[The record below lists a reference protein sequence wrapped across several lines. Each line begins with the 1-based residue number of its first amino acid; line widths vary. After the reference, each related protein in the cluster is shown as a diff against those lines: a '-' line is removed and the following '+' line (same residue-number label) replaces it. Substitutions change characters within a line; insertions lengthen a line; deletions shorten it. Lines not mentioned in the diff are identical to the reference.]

1 MWLWAL
7 LGGCLLIL
15 KFKVMDYYQSCQFH
29 EKPRCGISCLHRE
42 YRSRGD
48 FSYYT
53 NIDRDTCRQAH
64 THTHTRTHTPSGL
77 LESVQHDLQNTTCA
91 TILFLKQTTSWSW
104 IKDFNWA
111 FSQFLSS
118 DKGWKHEFQRKEIKR
133 EVKVRTRDF
142 MQIWCKLWE
151 SNLV

>member
-64 THTHTRTHTPSGL
+64 THAHTHPQ
-77 LESVQHDLQNTTCA
+77 V
-91 TILFLKQTTSWSW
+91 FLKVCSMISRTPRVQPSYFSSRQPPDRELKTSTGPFPSSSALIRGGNMNFRGRRLKERSKWGPE
-104 IKDFNWA
+104 ILCKYDANWEKA
-111 FSQFLSS
+111 
-118 DKGWKHEFQRKEIKR
+118 I
-133 EVKVRTRDF
+133 
-142 MQIWCKLWE
+142 
-151 SNLV
+151 